1 MKIAMIVP
9 YPIFPPDE
17 GGRIRAYNLLKH
29 LATAGHELLLL
40 TPGSPPPLADLP
52 VHMFEI
58 AGTGRREQI
67 FDPGFTR
74 RAWKILQAERPDV
87 VLAEFVWPAL
97 HGAYLARRLGV
108 PLVIDAHNVEG
119 DRFRSA
125 GSRMWPLVAAYERL
139 ALRLAASVLVVSEE
153 DRARFTKRGVR
164 AAKMQIV
171 PNGVD
176 LAVVHRDGEAGD
188 AVRRDLGIAD
198 STKMLLF
205 FGQLGYAP
213 NQQALRIIHDE
224 LLPRLD
230 RAGTDY
236 AFVVVGKNHEVATR
250 LYSHPRLRFT
260 GAVRAIAPYINAA
273 DAVAVPITSGGGTRL
288 KILESI
294 ACGTPVVST
303 SMGAEGIDLAACGGL
318 LTVAD
323 GWNAFSATLAS
334 PLNVKDGNVP
344 APFLDMYSWTNIV
357 SRIDWP
363 SRRS

>member
-29 LATAGHELLLL
+29 LAAAGHDMLLL
-40 TPGSPPPLADLP
+40 TPTSPPPPADLP
-52 VHMFEI
+52 VRFFETTT
-58 AGTGRREQI
+58 AGRRKQV
-67 FDPGFTR
+67 FDPGFML
-74 RAWKILQAERPDV
+74 RAGKILKAERPDI
-87 VLAEFVWPAL
+87 VLSEFIWPAV

-108 PLVIDAHNVEG
+108 PLVLDAHNVEG
-119 DRFRSA
+119 NRFRSA
-125 GSRMWPLVAAYERL
+125 GAPVWPLVAAYERL
-139 ALRLAASVLVVSEE
+139 ALRLATKILVVSEE
-153 DRARFTKRGVR
+153 DRERFTKRGVR

-176 LAVVHRDGEAGD
+176 PAVVHPDAEAGE
-188 AVRRDLGIAD
+188 AVRRELGIAAE
-198 STKMLLF
+198 TKMLLF

-213 NQQALRIIHDE
+213 NQQAVRTIHDE

-230 RAGTDY
+230 RSGTDY
-236 AFVVVGKNHEVATR
+236 TFIVVGKNHESVAR
-250 LYSHPRLRFT
+250 VDSHPRLRFT

-294 ACGTPVVST
+294 ACATPVVST
-303 SMGAEGIDLAACGGL
+303 SMGAEGIDRAACGGL
-318 LTVAD
+318 LTIAD
-323 GWNAFSATLAS
+323 DWDAFSATLAA
-334 PLNVKDGNVP
+334 PCDVKDGNVP
-344 APFLDMYSWTNIV
+344 APFLDMYSWKNIV